1 MIKIQSEAKGIES
14 LAEQVQFL
22 CGCVSLYMQECAMCE
37 DAILVEADWTPIFC
51 RALNRIELTLISLQ
65 EELHWSLLD
74 AHTDRFGQLREE
86 FVAGVAYALRHEP
99 FLRDIL
105 AIEELLLRGERGF
118 QTEEAGEQDYLST
131 LFRHIYD
138 PYHDANLSRQETIY
152 DQDSED
158 LIAEHPDDNERKT
171 FIVTLRR
178 NALFDD
184 FFGRIYHDERREISV
199 LVSAIILHK
208 EQTYERIHAFFDKFM
223 AWEVAKHRQSMR
235 STPEFVNLIFK
246 ENVDVDKVMHKLG
259 ELIADHTLSAQRHLY
274 LVYRV
279 LSQKLWL
286 VKDKQSLFRQ
296 QMNLA
301 FSSVLKCTQSDF
313 QKIES
318 YYKDREY
325 SSWNA
330 SDRCAPSSCKDYLA
344 IVNCLDREFQEARYA
359 LPGRLINTPGIHLPH
374 PPK

>member
-152 DQDSED
+152 DQDSKD
-158 LIAEHPDDNERKT
+158 
-171 FIVTLRR
+171 
-178 NALFDD
+178 
-184 FFGRIYHDERREISV
+184 
-199 LVSAIILHK
+199 
-208 EQTYERIHAFFDKFM
+208 
-223 AWEVAKHRQSMR
+223 
-235 STPEFVNLIFK
+235 
-246 ENVDVDKVMHKLG
+246 
-259 ELIADHTLSAQRHLY
+259 LIADHTLSAQRHLY

>member
-37 DAILVEADWTPIFC
+37 DAISVEVGWTPIFC

-171 FIVTLRR
+171 FIVILRR

-184 FFGRIYHDERREISV
+184 FFGRIYHDERREIAL
-199 LVSAIILHK
+199 LVTAIIHHK
-208 EQTYERIHAFFDKFM
+208 EQSYERIHAFFDKYL
-223 AWEVAKHRQSMR
+223 AWEVAKNRLAAH
-235 STPEFVNLIFK
+235 PEPVIYNHIFK
-246 ENVDVDKVMHKLG
+246 DNVDVDKVMRKLS
-259 ELIADHTLSAQRHLY
+259 ELIADHTISAQRHFY

-279 LSQKLWL
+279 FLLKAWLAKESQR
-286 VKDKQSLFRQ
+286 LFCD
-296 QMNLA
+296 QMNEVFA
-301 FSSVLKCTQSDF
+301 QKLKCTTLDF
-313 QKIES
+313 KKING
-318 YYKDREY
+318 YYKHSDY
-325 SSWNA
+325 HLWNP
-330 SDRCAPSSCKDYLA
+330 SDRLAPVSCKDYQD
-344 IVNCLDREFQEARYA
+344 IVGRLDQEFQDERYA
-359 LPGRLINTPGIHLPH
+359 LPGRLINSRVTQKEH
-374 PPK
+374 